1 MEQAHEYRER
11 HGLAPGLAATHLL
24 KRVTLLSPA
33 HKRVWHEAGWVFA
46 GQTVAALGALA
57 GIRLVTEA
65 VAPSVYGSVALLT
78 GAVTLAFS
86 LAASPLMQAVLRFYP
101 GSANADKAASLRQA
115 ALQALCKPTIWA
127 LLVLL
132 AGISAWSLRTG
143 ESLDVAVLC
152 AVLLLVEIARS
163 VELTFLNAARRQR
176 VMSVLV
182 MTDAWMRP
190 LAAVAMVWLTGA
202 HTSAVLL
209 GYIIAAGVP
218 LLFFVVTQD
227 RPGVNA
233 VGSSERDCVGTEQ
246 LKAYA
251 MPLIPLPL
259 VGWTT
264 GQLDRYFVAAL
275 AGLQAAG
282 IYAAIYGLAS
292 RPFLMIAAGIEVA
305 LRQVYYG
312 KVDTGNRTAERQVFR
327 AWLGTVFGISLLLLL
342 VIALLHEELAAL
354 LLAEEYRAHSVLMI
368 WIAAGYL
375 LAACCQVVER
385 VCYARHDTRGVLII
399 ESTGAIF
406 SVAIALPMVYAFGIS
421 GAAWAVPTY
430 FGLQLAFAIW
440 RAVSVQRR
448 EPSEAT
454 HREAQISNV

>member
-1 MEQAHEYRER
+1 M
-11 HGLAPGLAATHLL
+11 
-24 KRVTLLSPA
+24 TLLSTA
-33 HKRVWHEAGWVFA
+33 RRRVLHEAGWVFV
-46 GQTVAALGALA
+46 GQTVAALGTLA

-65 VAPSVYGSVALLT
+65 VAPSVYGSVALTT
-78 GAVTLAFS
+78 GAVTLASS

-101 GSANADKAASLRQA
+101 EYANAHKAASLRRA
-115 ALQALCKPTIWA
+115 TLQALRKPTIWA
-127 LLVLL
+127 LVVLL
-132 AGISAWSLRTG
+132 AVISGWSWRTD
-143 ESLDVAVLC
+143 ESLALGLLC
-152 AVLLLVEIARS
+152 ALLLLVEIARS

-176 VMSVLV
+176 MMALLV
-182 MTDAWMRP
+182 VVDAWLRP
-190 LAAVAMVWLTGA
+190 LAAVAMVWLTGT

-218 LLFFVVTQD
+218 LVVFLTLTRD
-227 RPGVNA
+227 RRGTNA
-233 VGSSERDCVGTEQ
+233 VDSSNNDHVGKER

-275 AGLQAAG
+275 ASLQAAG

-292 RPFLMIAAGIEVA
+292 RPFLMIAAGIELA

-312 KVDTGNRTAERQVFR
+312 KVNTGHRSAEKQVFR
-327 AWLGTVFGISLLLLL
+327 VWLGAVFGASLVLLLI
-342 VIALLHEELAAL
+342 IALLHKELAAL
-354 LLAEEYRAHSVLMI
+354 LLAVEYRAHSILMI

-375 LAACCQVVER
+375 LAACSQVVER
-385 VCYARHDTRGVLII
+385 VCYARYDTRGVLII
-399 ESTGAIF
+399 QSTGALL
-406 SVAIALPMVYAFGIS
+406 SVAIALPMVYAFGIT
-421 GAAWAVPTY
+421 GAASAVPVY

-448 EPSEAT
+448 ETLGSVLETAR
-454 HREAQISNV
+454 REAQISNV